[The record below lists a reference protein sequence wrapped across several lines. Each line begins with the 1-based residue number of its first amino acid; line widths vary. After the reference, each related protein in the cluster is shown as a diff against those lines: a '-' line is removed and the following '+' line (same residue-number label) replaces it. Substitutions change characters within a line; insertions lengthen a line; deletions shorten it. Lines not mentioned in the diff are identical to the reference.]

1 MKWLKSFARNLG
13 EDAGMY
19 LGVLLGFA
27 IFLAFI
33 PMSILAKPKEQ
44 TPRDFCYPHSAR
56 TITYDKCE
64 YAVFL
69 LKGEF
74 FIVHKGNCN
83 NPVHAGKTGKE
94 DTEK

>member
-1 MKWLKSFARNLG
+1 MKWLKSFARSLG

-19 LGVLLGFA
+19 LVVLLGFA

-44 TPRDFCYPHSAR
+44 TTHDFCYPHSAR

-64 YAVFL
+64 YAAFEID
-69 LKGEF
+69 KKH
-74 FIVHKGNCN
+74 FIIHKGNCN

-94 DTEK
+94 N